1 MLRAFSILSLVTLLS
16 ACNLYLVDSSAPD
29 FSAPAVNKSAEA
41 DEAPAPPPPPP
52 PPPPEPIAGSSEIG
66 FMDKTTAHLEG
77 CRFLSVLRLT
87 HRGKFEDG
95 LIVLRNGAHS
105 INANMMVPVRLVEM
119 ADPVSGLHYYHVRL
133 MRCPM
138 QNLSADN

>member
-1 MLRAFSILSLVTLLS
+1 MLRAFSILSLVALLS

-29 FSAPAVNKSAEA
+29 LSASPVNKSAEA
-41 DEAPAPPPPPP
+41 DEAPTPPPPPP
-52 PPPPEPIAGSSEIG
+52 PPPKPIAGSGEIG

-95 LIVLRNGAHS
+95 LIVLRNGAYS

-138 QNLSADN
+138 QNLSAEN

>member
-16 ACNLYLVDSSAPD
+16 ACSLYLVDSSAPNL
-29 FSAPAVNKSAEA
+29 STPAVNKIAEA
-41 DEAPAPPPPPP
+41 DEAPALPPTP

-95 LIVLRNGAHS
+95 LIVLRNGAYS

>member
-1 MLRAFSILSLVTLLS
+1 MLRAFSIFSLVTLLS
-16 ACNLYLVDSSAPD
+16 ACNLYLVDSSAPAL
-29 FSAPAVNKSAEA
+29 SESAVNKSAEA
-41 DEAPAPPPPPP
+41 DVAPAPPPPPP
-52 PPPPEPIAGSSEIG
+52 PPPKPIAGSSEIG

-95 LIVLRNGAHS
+95 LIVLRNGAYS

>member
-1 MLRAFSILSLVTLLS
+1 MLRAFSIFSLVTLLS
-16 ACNLYLVDSSAPD
+16 ACNLYLVDSSAPAL
-29 FSAPAVNKSAEA
+29 SESAVNKSAEA
-41 DEAPAPPPPPP
+41 DVAPAPPPPPP
-52 PPPPEPIAGSSEIG
+52 PPPKPIAGSSEIG

-95 LIVLRNGAHS
+95 LIVLRNGAYS

-138 QNLSADN
+138 QNLSAEN

>member
-16 ACNLYLVDSSAPD
+16 ACNLYLVDSSAPNL
-29 FSAPAVNKSAEA
+29 SAPAVNKSAKANEA
-41 DEAPAPPPPPP
+41 LAPPPPP

-66 FMDKTTAHLEG
+66 FMDKTTAHLAG

-95 LIVLRNGAHS
+95 LIGLRNGAYS

-138 QNLSADN
+138 QNLSAEN

>member
-1 MLRAFSILSLVTLLS
+1 
-16 ACNLYLVDSSAPD
+16 
-29 FSAPAVNKSAEA
+29 AEA
-41 DEAPAPPPPPP
+41 DEAPAPPPPPPP

>member
-1 MLRAFSILSLVTLLS
+1 MFRALPIISLVMFLY
-16 ACNLYLVDSSAPD
+16 ACNLYLVGNSASD
-29 FSAPAVNKSAEA
+29 LTASTMNKSAEA
-41 DEAPAPPPPPP
+41 TVSEAPPPPPP
-52 PPPPEPIAGSSEIG
+52 KPVAGSDLIG

-95 LIVLRNGAHS
+95 LIVLRNGAYS